1 MGKHADT
8 RSRSLRVLGL
18 PPATQEGLLQQTL
31 EKLGPVKRVE
41 VFEDKNEAVV
51 EFQNA
56 AVSSITF
63 LQGIAKGKLLIPC
76 HQDVAKLLLSKEAI
90 EFNGVTLTLS
100 ELPDAPAAPGSSAKS
115 GAGAAAGGL
124 FVPRTA
130 ASRPRAGLGHARKAP
145 AAAAASGAPVAG
157 SSGGGGSMGPPAG
170 GRGQDDFRK
179 MLSGG
184 K

>member
-1 MGKHADT
+1 M
-8 RSRSLRVLGL
+8 LGL

-63 LQGIAKGKLLIPC
+63 LQGIAKGKSLILC

-90 EFNGVTLTLS
+90 EFNGATLTLS
-100 ELPDAPAAPGSSAKS
+100 ELPDAPTASGSSAKS

-145 AAAAASGAPVAG
+145 AAAAAASGAPVAS